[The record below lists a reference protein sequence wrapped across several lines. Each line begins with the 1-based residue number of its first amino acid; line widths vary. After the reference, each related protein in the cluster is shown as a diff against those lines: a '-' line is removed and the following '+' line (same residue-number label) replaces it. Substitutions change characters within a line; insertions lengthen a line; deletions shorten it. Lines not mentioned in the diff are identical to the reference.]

1 MAGVTGPSAFTAAWI
16 IASLRQPGYPFTQIQ
31 ISGLAAPGA
40 RDPWIMIAG
49 FLVLGGSLIVFGL
62 ALRRQL
68 GEARPGPLLI
78 GIAGALTLAAGLLRR
93 DHVLLTTGPESWHN
107 HAHNVVSAVL
117 YLLLI
122 AVPLTLAW
130 RLREE
135 PRWRPLAGLLAG
147 AALASGAILVIFV
160 SGAAAPW
167 DGTMQRLGV
176 SLPLA
181 GLIAVAWVN
190 WHNRPRSPRYR
201 RAGRTPAAPES
212 KVVAPAG
219 KDRTPAA

>member
-1 MAGVTGPSAFTAAWI
+1 
-16 IASLRQPGYPFTQIQ
+16 
-31 ISGLAAPGA
+31 
-40 RDPWIMIAG
+40 
-49 FLVLGGSLIVFGL
+49 
-62 ALRRQL
+62 
-68 GEARPGPLLI
+68 
-78 GIAGALTLAAGLLRR
+78 
-93 DHVLLTTGPESWHN
+93 
-107 HAHNVVSAVL
+107 VL

-190 WHNRPRSPRYR
+190 WHNRPRSPRSR